1 MNVTGRPTGT
11 WSGVEQKWADAD
23 PAMTVAATATVKPSA
38 TMARVA
44 RRILITVVMAL
55 ACVVVGPAAPAAAHG
70 IEGVE
75 STNYRT
81 RITRMTPERGGLVV
95 RVVEAGS
102 RLELVNNTDEDVIVI
117 GYQDEPY
124 LRVDADGG
132 VFVNVRSPATFINAD
147 REGTLQPPPDADPSA
162 EPQWER
168 IDDGVVA
175 RWHDHRAHWMGTRDA
190 PAVRRNPGQRHVV
203 IPEWEVPI
211 DVRGERVRV
220 IGDLSWI
227 PGPPGWPW
235 LVLAAVLGVL
245 TAVAAVARRGL
256 RVLAVVV
263 ALLVVADMVHVAGE
277 AASGAGGFGAGL
289 GAVFSGSF
297 FSLAGWAA
305 GGLAVVL
312 LSRGS
317 SDGPFAAAFTGAV
330 VALFGG
336 VADLADLTRSQV
348 PFGFGDTAARA
359 LVSLSLGAGAGLVA
373 AAVLRLRLHPP
384 AQPAQG
390 ALGDGGEGGEPVLP

>member
-1 MNVTGRPTGT
+1 
-11 WSGVEQKWADAD
+11 
-23 PAMTVAATATVKPSA
+23 
-38 TMARVA
+38 MARVA

-55 ACVVVGPAAPAAAHG
+55 GCVVVGPAAPADAHG

-81 RITRMTPERGGLVV
+81 RITRIAPERGGLVV

-102 RLELVNNTDEDVIVI
+102 RLELVNNTDEEVVVI

-124 LRVDADGG
+124 LRIAPDGG
-132 VFVNVRSPATFINAD
+132 VFVNERSPATYINAD
-147 REGTLQPPPDADPSA
+147 RDGTLQPPPDADPSA
-162 EPQWER
+162 PPKWER

-190 PAVRRNPGQRHVV
+190 PAVRSDPSERHVV
-203 IPEWEVPI
+203 IPRWEVPL
-211 DVRGERVRV
+211 DVRGERVLV
-220 IGDLSWI
+220 IGDLTWI
-227 PGPPGWPW
+227 PGPSGLPW
-235 LVLAAVLGVL
+235 LTLAALLGLL
-245 TAVAAVARRGL
+245 TTAAAVPRRGL
-256 RVLAVVV
+256 RLLAGVVG
-263 ALLVVADMVHVAGE
+263 LLVVADMVHVAGE

-289 GAVFSGSF
+289 GAVFAGSF
-297 FSLAGWAA
+297 FSLAAWAA

-312 LSRGS
+312 LARGS

-336 VADLADLTRSQV
+336 VADIADLTRSQV
-348 PFGFGDTAARA
+348 PFAFGELAARG

-373 AAVLRLRLHPP
+373 AALLRLRLHP
-384 AQPAQG
+384 ATQPPQG
-390 ALGDGGEGGEPVLP
+390 AVGDGGEGGEPVVP